1 MYQSFTLNT
10 IMNAKRTI
18 YITATDMTRLRALI
32 TAHRDPREDIKT
44 LAGEL
49 DRAQVVA
56 PSEVPRNVITMN
68 SEARLRE
75 VETNEEITY
84 RLVFPEQA
92 NIDERRISVLA
103 PIGTA
108 MLGQREGDEF
118 QWEVPEGLV
127 RLRVEKVMYQPEAA
141 GHYHL

>member
-1 MYQSFTLNT
+1 
-10 IMNAKRTI
+10 MNAKRTI

-32 TAHRDPREDIKT
+32 KAHRDPREDIKT
-44 LAGEL
+44 LASEL

-92 NIDERRISVLA
+92 DIDERRISVLA

-127 RLRVEKVMYQPEAA
+127 RLRVEKIVYQPEAA